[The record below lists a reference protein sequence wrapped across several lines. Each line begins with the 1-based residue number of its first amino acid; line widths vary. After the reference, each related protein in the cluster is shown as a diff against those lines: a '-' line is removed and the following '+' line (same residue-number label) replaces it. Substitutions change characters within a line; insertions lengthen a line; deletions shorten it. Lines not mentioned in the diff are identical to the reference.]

1 MDKMQF
7 DNAMARQARLAPGFV
22 RTIVESMGYD
32 KLNNALPLTEIW
44 DAQQIVITGC
54 GDSWLAGIAA
64 RPLFESVSGV
74 KNVQVMRNIEFN
86 RYMDKGQL
94 GFSPNTPLVIG
105 ISISGTVSRVVEA
118 MERAQHYG
126 ANSLLITDDPDSPAA
141 KAARHVL
148 LLDMPKPGEYGP
160 GLLSYCAS
168 VSALMCLALRI
179 GRARGF
185 ITDRAHKKMVQA
197 IVDSAASYAP
207 LIEEMDQRCFELAG
221 TWKDLRCVDFVGDY
235 ADYATA
241 FFGSAKILET
251 YGGYTTYDDSED
263 WCHINYFLRDPDTI
277 GRVFITNS
285 DTPSF
290 NRVKETLVA
299 VDQLGSP
306 CIVVTDAD
314 KSEFADRFEVF
325 TTPKAPY
332 SWLSPLMQHLPYDFI
347 SGYSAELLG
356 VENFRRDNPVYVEQ
370 GGTRIRQSK
379 ITIV

>member
-1 MDKMQF
+1 M
-7 DNAMARQARLAPGFV
+7 V
-22 RTIVESMGYD
+22 
-32 KLNNALPLTEIW
+32 
-44 DAQQIVITGC
+44 
-54 GDSWLAGIAA
+54 
-64 RPLFESVSGV
+64 
-74 KNVQVMRNIEFN
+74 
-86 RYMDKGQL
+86 
-94 GFSPNTPLVIG
+94 
-105 ISISGTVSRVVEA
+105 
-118 MERAQHYG
+118 
-126 ANSLLITDDPDSPAA
+126 
-141 KAARHVL
+141 
-148 LLDMPKPGEYGP
+148 
-160 GLLSYCAS
+160 
-168 VSALMCLALRI
+168 ALMLIALRI
-179 GRARGF
+179 GRARNTISGE
-185 ITDRAHKKMVQA
+185 DYEDMRAELLRFTHAVQGKVA
-197 IVDSAASYAP
+197 EYEDAAF
-207 LIEEMDQRCFELAG
+207 QLAQK
-221 TWKDLRCVDFVGDY
+221 WKDLRCIDFIGDY

-241 FFGSAKILET
+241 FFGSAKVIET

-263 WCHINYFLRDPDTI
+263 WCHINYFLRDPNTI

-356 VENFRRDNPVYVEQ
+356 VENFRRDNPIYVEQ